1 MLKYRQLEDVFMN
14 EVTKALLTR
23 RSCRNFKADCVE
35 KEKIDAIIEAGMYAA
50 SGMNRQPWLILAI
63 TNKEVRDQL
72 QKMNAKIMGKDES
85 VDPFYGAPVVL
96 VVLADKAAPTYV
108 YDGALMMGNLMLEAH
123 NQGLASCWIHRAKE
137 EFYSEEGKALLAK
150 YGIEGDYEG
159 IGHCVIGYPA
169 TELNAPVPRKGKV
182 VYID

>member
-1 MLKYRQLEDVFMN
+1 MMN
-14 EVTKALLTR
+14 DITKCILTR
-23 RSCRNFKADCVE
+23 RSCRNFKPDMVE
-35 KEKIDAIIEAGMYAA
+35 KTKIDAIIEAGLHAA

-63 TNKEVRDQL
+63 TNKEVRNQL
-72 QKMNAKIMGKDES
+72 QIMNAKIMGKDES
-85 VDPFYGAPVVL
+85 VDPFYGAPVIL
-96 VVLADKAAPTYV
+96 VVLANKEAPTYL
-108 YDGALMMGNLMLEAH
+108 YDGSLMMGNLMLEAH

-137 EFYSEEGKALLAK
+137 EFNSEEGKALLAK

-169 TELNAPVPRKGKV
+169 TPLNEASPRKGKV